1 MYLWQSS
8 ADCLSRDLKVNQR
21 IMIKVIRGMRVCGRK
36 QVKKRTDA
44 VQCGGLKN
52 IEHDI
57 VRLYKQAL
65 RIPLCAY
72 EPILHEIV
80 RAAYMSTASA
90 LRPAALRLFARL
102 NMT

>member
-1 MYLWQSS
+1 
-8 ADCLSRDLKVNQR
+8 
-21 IMIKVIRGMRVCGRK
+21 
-36 QVKKRTDA
+36 
-44 VQCGGLKN
+44 LKN

-72 EPILHEIV
+72 EPMLHEIV